1 MIPEYE
7 MKEREM
13 LERALSRLREVEGI
27 EAGARREG
35 QAKLA

>member
-13 LERALSRLREVEGI
+13 LERALSPAEGS
-27 EAGARREG
+27 RRN
-35 QAKLA
+35 